1 MSKAWNLGL
10 AQHCQEHGGQD
21 LTGSYKACWPISL
34 ESQRGKAGIFQ
45 RILWNDLRRNKKE
58 LGILCSFKGMHANYT
73 V

>member
-45 RILWNDLRRNKKE
+45 RIL
-58 LGILCSFKGMHANYT
+58 CSFKGMHANYT